1 MTTTEMAQRELSAPA
16 AILWSSPDINLW
28 VATIAGEYA
37 GMIEF
42 SQGHFVV
49 SDATGSLIATTTNI
63 PAAQDALENG
73 AAPQPVRQMPTGL
86 TFKGASLLSRAP
98 RTSYRRSAA

>member
-1 MTTTEMAQRELSAPA
+1 MTTTEMAQLELSTSA
-16 AILWSSPDINLW
+16 AISWSSPDDNLW
-28 VATIAGEYA
+28 VATIAGEFA

-42 SQGHFVV
+42 SNGHFVV
-49 SDATGSLIATTTNI
+49 SDATGSLVATTTNI

-86 TFKGASLLSRAP
+86 TFKGMSILGRAP
-98 RTSYRRSAA
+98 RAAYRRTAA